1 MKWGER
7 REREK
12 GRRGVRVT
20 YLMGMEGGGRGV
32 IFPLNEAFT
41 SGCREVPRGGS
52 EC

>member
-1 MKWGER
+1 MG
-7 REREK
+7 REK
-12 GRRGVRVT
+12 GEREGEERGESYT
-20 YLMGMEGGGRGV
+20 SHGNGGGGRGV